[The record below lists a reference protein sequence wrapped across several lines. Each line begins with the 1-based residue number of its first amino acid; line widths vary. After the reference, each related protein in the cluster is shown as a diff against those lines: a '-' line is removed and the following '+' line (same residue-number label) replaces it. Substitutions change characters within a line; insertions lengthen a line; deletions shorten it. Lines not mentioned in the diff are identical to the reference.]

1 MHLFKLVALFG
12 MHIRL
17 CCISIEHV
25 GNEMKNIDT
34 ISNDNKD
41 AFILSMLVCF
51 TFEHLFS
58 LEFYKSVVVVQKNS
72 ISLPV

>member
-1 MHLFKLVALFG
+1 
-12 MHIRL
+12 
-17 CCISIEHV
+17 
-25 GNEMKNIDT
+25 MKNIDT

-58 LEFYKSVVVVQKNS
+58 LEFYKSVVVVQKHN